1 MNRIKK
7 VALYAG
13 LLFVAFYLFTRP
25 TNAADA
31 VNTVIHGVTAGAN
44 QLAVFVTQLS
54 A

>member
-1 MNRIKK
+1 MHRIKK
-7 VALYAG
+7 VALYVG

-31 VNTVIHGVTAGAN
+31 VNTVIHGVTTGAN
-44 QLAVFVTQLS
+44 QLAVFVTHIS